1 MEPEFWRNK
10 RVLVTGHTGFK
21 GSWLSLWLQSL
32 GAEVVGFARDPSTDP
47 SLFLLANVGQGMV
60 SIIGDINDAHSLRN
74 LFTEYRPEIV
84 FHLAAQSVVRL
95 GYAEPVETYMTNVLG
110 TVNLLESIR
119 QTQGIRAAIVATSD
133 KCYENNEW
141 EWGYREIEPIGG
153 RDPYSSSKA
162 CAELVSAAYRA
173 SFFRDKNAAS
183 TRTALATVRAGNV
196 IGGGDWTRD
205 RLIPDIIGAILERRP
220 VKVRNPNAVRPWQHV
235 LEPLCGY
242 LDLAERLWGTGDK
255 FAEAWNFGPSDRDSK
270 PVAWLVARLVDEWGD
285 SAGWEVDDGAHPHE
299 AHYLRVDSSKAH
311 ARLGWFPRWD
321 LDTALRSIVQWHK
334 AHQAGAD
341 MKAVVLDQIHLYG
354 EAN

>member
-1 MEPEFWRNK
+1 MEPAFWRNK

-47 SLFLLANVGQGMV
+47 SLFLLASVGRGMASV
-60 SIIGDINDAHSLRN
+60 IGDVNDAHSLRKV
-74 LFTEYRPEIV
+74 FVEYKPEIV

-95 GYAEPVETYMTNVLG
+95 GYAEPVETYTTNVLG
-110 TVNLLESIR
+110 TVNVLESIR
-119 QTQGIRAAIVATSD
+119 QIQGVRAAVVVTSD

-141 EWGYREIEPIGG
+141 DWGYREIEPLGG

-173 SFFRDKNAAS
+173 SFFSDKNS
-183 TRTALATVRAGNV
+183 SSMHTALATVRAGNV

-205 RLIPDIIGAILERRP
+205 RLIPDIIRAILAGSP
-220 VKVRNPNAVRPWQHV
+220 LKVRNPDAVRPWQHV
-235 LEPLCGY
+235 LEPLGGY
-242 LDLAERLWGTGDK
+242 LDLAERLWTDGDK

-270 PVAWLVARLVDEWGD
+270 PVSWLVARLVDEWGHG
-285 SAGWEVDDGAHPHE
+285 AGWEVDDGAHPHE
-299 AHYLRVDSSKAH
+299 AHYLRVDSSKAN

-321 LDTALRSIVQWHK
+321 LNAALRLIVQWHK

-341 MKAVVLDQIHLYG
+341 MQAVVLDQIRSYG

>member
-1 MEPEFWRNK
+1 MEPAFWRNK

-32 GAEVVGFARDPSTDP
+32 RAEVVGFARDPSTDP
-47 SLFLLANVGQGMV
+47 SLFLLANVGRGMASV
-60 SIIGDINDAHSLRN
+60 IGDVNDAPSLRKV
-74 LFTEYRPEIV
+74 FAEYKPEIV

-110 TVNLLESIR
+110 TVNVLESIR
-119 QTQGIRAAIVATSD
+119 QIQGVRAAIVVTSD

-141 EWGYREIEPIGG
+141 DWGYREIEPLGG

-173 SFFRDKNAAS
+173 SFFSDKNNS
-183 TRTALATVRAGNV
+183 SMHTALATVRAGNV

-205 RLIPDIIGAILERRP
+205 RLIPDIIRAILAGSP
-220 VKVRNPNAVRPWQHV
+220 LKVRNPDAVRPWQHV
-235 LEPLCGY
+235 LEPLGGY
-242 LDLAERLWGTGDK
+242 LDLAERLWTDGDK

-270 PVAWLVARLVDEWGD
+270 PVSWLVARLVDEWGHG
-285 SAGWEVDDGAHPHE
+285 AGWEVDDGAHPHE
-299 AHYLRVDSSKAH
+299 AHYLRVDSSKANT
-311 ARLGWFPRWD
+311 RLGWFPRWD
-321 LDTALRSIVQWHK
+321 LNTALRLIVQWHK

-341 MKAVVLDQIHLYG
+341 MKAVVLDQINSYR